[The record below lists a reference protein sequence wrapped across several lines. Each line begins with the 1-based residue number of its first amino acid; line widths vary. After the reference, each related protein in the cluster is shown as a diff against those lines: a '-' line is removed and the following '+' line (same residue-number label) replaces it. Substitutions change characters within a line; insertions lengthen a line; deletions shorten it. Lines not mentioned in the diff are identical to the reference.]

1 MLNKV
6 LTQGGEYMFQVGD
19 QIIYPLHGVGTIE
32 AIEEKEILGKKRI
45 YYIVNVP
52 QTRMQMMIP
61 QDKAESFGIRKLVQP
76 SVFEEL
82 LENFNKGVTDPLLY
96 KNQKYCTDLNTKKMK
111 SGDILKGTEII
122 RDLTRKNLLG
132 KLGKE
137 DTKMLESA
145 RYMFISEMMQV
156 RCMTKEKATDLLDS
170 VLAADVLDLEFQ
182 EVK

>member
-1 MLNKV
+1 MLNKL

-19 QIIYPLHGVGTIE
+19 QIVYPMHGVGTIE

-61 QDKAESFGIRKLVQP
+61 QDKAESFGIRKLVE
-76 SVFEEL
+76 SSIFEEI
-82 LENFNKGVTDPLLY
+82 LENFNEGITDPLLY
-96 KNQKYCTDLNTKKMK
+96 KNQKYCTDLNTKKMR
-111 SGDILKGTEII
+111 SGDIFKGTEII

-137 DTKMLESA
+137 DSKMLEGA
-145 RYMFISEMMQV
+145 RNIFISELMQV

-170 VLAADVLDLEFQ
+170 VLAANVLDVEFQ